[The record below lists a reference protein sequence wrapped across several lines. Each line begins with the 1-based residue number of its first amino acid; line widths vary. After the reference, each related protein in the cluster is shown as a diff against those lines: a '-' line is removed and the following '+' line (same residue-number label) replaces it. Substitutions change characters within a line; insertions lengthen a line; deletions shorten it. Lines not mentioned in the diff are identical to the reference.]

1 VSDERER
8 GKRLFLA
15 VNLSMA
21 STKRIAEASGRLQRF
36 AADKGFKIS
45 WVPPA
50 NLHVTVKF
58 LGWTRPDAIPALR
71 DVIRDKLAGRSGFD
85 LEAVGTG
92 AFPHAGAA
100 RVIWIGLRDPSGA
113 LAALARDVDA
123 WTAGLGFASEDRGY
137 HPHVTLGRVREPA
150 DVSELLGAAGGQNF
164 GGSQIRDLVLYES
177 VTKSSGSEYTAL
189 QRWPLNRDAGHTERQ
204 TRGVDPREQAEA
216 VADEQEPD
224 ENGG

>member
-15 VNLSMA
+15 INLSLA
-21 STKRIAEASGRLQRF
+21 STKRVAEASARMQR
-36 AADKGFKIS
+36 AASERGYKIS

-58 LGWTRPDAIPALR
+58 LGWTRPEAVPALR
-71 DVIRDKLAGRSGFD
+71 DVIRDGLTGRSSFEV
-85 LEAVGTG
+85 EAAGTG
-92 AFPHAGAA
+92 AFPSTAAA
-100 RVIWIGLRDPSGA
+100 RVLWIGLRDPSGG
-113 LAALARDVDA
+113 LAQLARDVDG
-123 WTAGLGFASEDRGY
+123 WTAGLGFASEERDF

-150 DVSELLGAAGGQNF
+150 EVGELLGSAGSQSF
-164 GGSQIRDLVLYES
+164 GGSVIRDLILYES
-177 VTKSSGSEYTAL
+177 VTKSSGSEYMVVH
-189 QRWPLNRDAGHTERQ
+189 RWPLNRAPGHTERQ